1 MSPVS
6 LNIRKL
12 LAKDRGVDCGRC
24 SSGGRISRVR
34 DLHWAVSHGDGCPAL
49 LCCFPWSKWRV
60 IHTEGVQ
67 CWPVRIALWERC
79 QSLTLLPGSL
89 LKGDVLCTHFPRRLP
104 SQSPLQ
110 LPYLCCSNTYDTM
123 SRCMVQSFHHMSSIS
138 ATSQSIGTFLLICFI
153 AHPISHAERV
163 LKVTGTVKVN
173 GTTTSPKLHIA
184 QF

>member
-1 MSPVS
+1 M
-6 LNIRKL
+6 
-12 LAKDRGVDCGRC
+12 AD
-24 SSGGRISRVR
+24 
-34 DLHWAVSHGDGCPAL
+34 AAQE
-49 LCCFPWSKWRV
+49 
-60 IHTEGVQ
+60 EG
-67 CWPVRIALWERC
+67 
-79 QSLTLLPGSL
+79 SPGSGICTEL
-89 LKGDVLCTHFPRRLP
+89 SLMEMAALPCCVAFPKSHSHRRCAVLACENCLVGAMPISYIATWISPERWHVLCTHFPRRLP